1 MTDDLPD
8 DQRLLLDG
16 LLVRLV
22 SMGDS
27 ASLARFMAEV
37 LNSLLRRRGD
47 AEFREAIQAAF
58 AEGLIAHT
66 LDEQKTLAAEVIR
79 VVIVKR
85 PEIALAWQRA
95 NAVPPPAGARRAADT
110 APAPVAAET
119 PSPAPVP
126 TETPSP
132 APVPAETPA
141 PTADAYPYTEAEA
154 GLGRYVADI
163 VTRRLAQL
171 QVPPATLPSA
181 AYHSGRPFFLFDPAL
196 AEVLGAFVAGPL
208 LRFCRDGMERR
219 VYRPCEGG
227 VPVGDEAWAAYMAD
241 KRDPVW
247 AILLDRLARLAAA
260 HKSAE
265 AKQSASAVGDPGYR
279 VVEVPVTR
287 PRHHTILGV
296 EFTLGHVTTTRRIKV
311 KTPPAN
317 ALEPHEQ
324 EALDLLAELR
334 HLAEQKR
341 LDLPDA
347 VDYQFLRTLFDF
359 NVRQFAAIRD
369 ELMGLIADSGTS
381 GPFLLERLH
390 AIDDV
395 LCSILAD
402 ILGLMLFTRH
412 GDGRFGLSDFY
423 YFCQGAARD
432 FDAVSETRP
441 LSVIEIAARPRELVL
456 QLREGLRRRVH
467 PDKLLS
473 AVEKLLECWAVIGRT
488 RFGVELDQGLAM
500 FESFA
505 PLFADDPDREAIAEI
520 TRMVRGQLMTSG
532 ASRDSFLLA
541 VGRAYEPI
549 GRRSPRRY

>member
-1 MTDDLPD
+1 MTVDLPD

-16 LLVRLV
+16 LLVRLE
-22 SMGDS
+22 SIRDS
-27 ASLARFMAEV
+27 TALARFMAEV

-47 AEFREAIQAAF
+47 AEFRETIQAAF
-58 AEGLIAHT
+58 ADGLIAHT
-66 LDEQKTLAAEVIR
+66 LDEQKALAAEVIR

-85 PEIALAWQRA
+85 PEIALAWQMA
-95 NAVPPPAGARRAADT
+95 NAASPPAVGARRAADAPT
-110 APAPVAAET
+110 AASPEAPVAPPAAA
-119 PSPAPVP
+119 PSDDYLYA
-126 TETPSP
+126 
-132 APVPAETPA
+132 
-141 PTADAYPYTEAEA
+141 EAEA

-171 QVPPATLPSA
+171 QVPPAALPSA

-196 AEVLGAFVAGPL
+196 AQVLGDFVAGPF
-208 LRFCRDGMERR
+208 LRYCRDGMERR

-247 AILLDRLARLAAA
+247 AILLDRLARLSAAYKA
-260 HKSAE
+260 AE
-265 AKQSASAVGDPGYR
+265 AKQSAGEGGDPGYR
-279 VVEVPVTR
+279 LVEVPVTR
-287 PRHHTILGV
+287 PRHYAILGV
-296 EFTLGHVTTTRRIKV
+296 EFALGHVTTTRKIKV

-317 ALEPHEQ
+317 ALEPSER

-334 HLAEQKR
+334 HLAER
-341 LDLPDA
+341 ARIDLPDS

-359 NVRQFAAIRD
+359 NVRQFVAIRD
-369 ELMGLIADSGTS
+369 ELMGLIANAGTS

-395 LCSILAD
+395 LSNILAD

-432 FDAVSETRP
+432 FSAVSETRP
-441 LSVIEIAARPRELVL
+441 FSVIEIASRPRELVL
-456 QLREGLRRRVH
+456 QVREGLRRRVH

-473 AVEKLLECWAVIGRT
+473 AVEKLLECWTVIGRT
-488 RFGVELDQGLAM
+488 RFGDELDHGLAM
-500 FESFA
+500 FDSFA
-505 PLFADDPDREAIAEI
+505 PLFADDPDREVIAEI
-520 TRMVRGQLMTSG
+520 TRMVRGQLMTGG
-532 ASRDSFLLA
+532 ASRESLMLA

-549 GRRSPRRY
+549 GRRTAGRY